1 MITQKGAVHN
11 NVIWPTFGASGVVVT
26 VRMFLVFMFVLVFL
40 VVMLLVMIVL
50 VFMFFVVVMFVRMIR
65 RALEVK
71 RFVW

>member
-1 MITQKGAVHN
+1 MHN

-26 VRMFLVFMFVLVFL
+26 VRMFLVFL

>member
-26 VRMFLVFMFVLVFL
+26 VRMFLVFL